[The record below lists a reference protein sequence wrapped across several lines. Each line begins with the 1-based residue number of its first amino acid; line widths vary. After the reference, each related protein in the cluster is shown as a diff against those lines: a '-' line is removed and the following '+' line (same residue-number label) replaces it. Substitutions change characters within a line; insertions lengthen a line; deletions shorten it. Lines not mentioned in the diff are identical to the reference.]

1 MIDNKL
7 KNRGKNCKF
16 ICGTRI
22 ALHQS
27 ILKYQTF
34 SASMLSPFHWS
45 VERRTFF
52 PKRVFPGPFAR
63 LATYMPFCIIFQPF
77 YIFQL
82 SVSFLKFM
90 WQKKRNK
97 ICLSSL
103 TILTP
108 WPSHLFGV
116 PKRNTMY
123 WPNITHYNHKVMS
136 DHTSHK
142 WWENSDMSSKKLE
155 LKRMKI
161 FMLRISFQRN
171 EVYKHSFCD
180 TFLNWLR
187 IPIFEVV

>member
-7 KNRGKNCKF
+7 KNRDKNCEF
-16 ICGTRI
+16 ICGTRRT
-22 ALHQS
+22 LHQS

-34 SASMLSPFHWS
+34 SASMLLPFHWS
-45 VERRTFF
+45 VERQTFF

-103 TILTP
+103 TIYNTVTFTFIWRTKKKHNVLTKYYTLQP
-108 WPSHLFGV
+108 QGYV
-116 PKRNTMY
+116 R
-123 WPNITHYNHKVMS
+123 
-136 DHTSHK
+136 SHK
-142 WWENSDMSSKKLE
+142 S
-155 LKRMKI
+155 
-161 FMLRISFQRN
+161 
-171 EVYKHSFCD
+171 
-180 TFLNWLR
+180 
-187 IPIFEVV
+187 